1 MYSIKDSAWDYLAR
15 IFPPWNVKKKTP
27 FFPCS
32 WSSGM
37 TWPSDNDLAMV
48 RIGGRSI
55 NDISSQ
61 ELYTFNSI
69 SSNPYETI
77 RAFQRALNS
86 QKNWICILAFT
97 SIFQLNLCVSQLK
110 KIMLKKLIQLLNIDK
125 KKNYRFFTVKYSVC
139 SFIQISEPST
149 DLPTLLYL
157 GISFS
162 VQELTLSRENAC
174 Y

>member
-1 MYSIKDSAWDYLAR
+1 MNFVKNSAWDYLAR
-15 IFPPWNVKKKTP
+15 NFSPSNVKKSI
-27 FFPCS
+27 FFQCS

-48 RIGGRSI
+48 RISGRSV

-86 QKNWICILAFT
+86 QKNWICILVFT
-97 SIFQLNLCVSQLK
+97 SIFQLNLCVSQFK
-110 KIMLKKLIQLLNIDK
+110 KIMLGAIQK
-125 KKNYRFFTVKYSVC
+125 GYRFLSYFLTHPPTYPYPIFT
-139 SFIQISEPST
+139 
-149 DLPTLLYL
+149 L
-157 GISFS
+157 
-162 VQELTLSRENAC
+162 QER
-174 Y
+174 